1 VNDSY
6 YPDRNARSGGRWSTP
21 SLMGYLLR
29 LSATERAA
37 AHIAAGWIP
46 KVAAIDAKLNLAAFF
61 EQSMT
66 RAIALRRQALSHL
79 ERDDSAFQVRPAW
92 IEPLRELDASAI
104 ADRVAEQLTG
114 GLCVFLLARYRELL
128 SCLDPLLDARTISAV
143 RSAIDSLSG
152 AAASA
157 DGNGAAES
165 FGIALEKAWADD
177 GGPLAALDLA
187 IWPPLDR
194 VAVPARPAER
204 PRPEPGARGHMRT
217 MSRLEPEDISAE
229 LNDNVMAELSA
240 MELLARCSYEHPD
253 LPWTSHMALAAHVA
267 DEARHAAIFRR
278 LLAGGG
284 FSEATLPQHAA
295 NYEFGYSFPEC
306 EPGSKRELI
315 WRLLIMCTVLEA
327 LAVDKLPVEIATRD
341 VLGQTDFA
349 RALDYVSIDELFHTE
364 NGLRLTRQLCE
375 KYCFDPMLERELVH
389 GRFFGRQRNVRA
401 VYLAADRARAERE
414 IAILEGPDPDGIPF
428 ESRTEVELRRRAS
441 FTDEECEQV
450 DRWGYNARSAS
461 PPS

>member
-1 VNDSY
+1 MNDSY

-21 SLMGYLLR
+21 SLMDDLLR
-29 LSATERAA
+29 LSITERAA

-46 KVAAIDAKLNLAAFF
+46 KIASIDAKLNLASFF
-61 EQSMT
+61 EQSMA

-79 ERDDSAFQVRPAW
+79 ERDDRALQVRLAW
-92 IEPLRELDASAI
+92 IEPLRELDASGI
-104 ADRVAEQLTG
+104 SDRIVEELAK
-114 GLCVFLLARYRELL
+114 GLRDFLLPRYRELC
-128 SCLDPLLDARTISAV
+128 SRLDPLLDARTIAALG
-143 RSAIDSLSG
+143 SAIDGLSSG
-152 AAASA
+152 IVSA
-157 DGNGAAES
+157 DGNCVAEPLS
-165 FGIALEKAWADD
+165 IALQKAWAYDS
-177 GGPLAALDLA
+177 GPLAPLDLSL
-187 IWPPLDR
+187 WPPVDR
-194 VAVPARPAER
+194 VAVPARPAGR
-204 PRPEPGARGHMRT
+204 LRPEAGARGHMRT
-217 MSRLEPEDISAE
+217 MSRREPADISAE

-253 LPWTSHMALAAHVA
+253 LPWASHMALASHVA

-278 LLAGGG
+278 LLADGG
-284 FSEATLPQHAA
+284 FSEANLPQHAA
-295 NYEFGYSFPEC
+295 NYQFAYSFPEC
-306 EPGSKRELI
+306 EPGSKHELI

-349 RALDYVSIDELFHTE
+349 RALDYISVDELFHTE

-375 KYCFDPMLERELVH
+375 KYRFDPMLERELVH

-461 PPS
+461 SPS